1 MALPDQREA
10 VFARIREALRRPATH
25 RHADHGAA
33 EAGKTG
39 GAVPLPASDAFRA
52 WLPAVGASLEDQIA
66 LFAQNAAQLKADF
79 RELAS
84 ADEAARQLAVLAREN
99 NWKRIAGHRHPL
111 ALTFAEGLAEKLG
124 LPCLLTDSGYA
135 AADLE
140 QCDAAIT
147 GCDALV
153 AQTGSVLVTGPSGGG
168 RALSVL
174 PPHHIVIARRGH
186 VVPDLASALQLVRKL
201 YAPNWPSF
209 LSFIT
214 GPSRT
219 GDIERILV
227 LGAHG
232 PKKLTI
238 LCV

>member
-1 MALPDQREA
+1 MAVPDQREA
-10 VFARIREALRRPATH
+10 VFARIREALRQPAPH
-25 RHADHGAA
+25 RQDGHVDYNMSHPGV
-33 EAGKTG
+33 ET
-39 GAVPLPASDAFRA
+39 PPPASDAFRA
-52 WLPAVGASLEDQIA
+52 WLPAVGPNLEDQVS
-66 LFAQNAAQLKADF
+66 LFAQNAAALRADF
-79 RELAS
+79 RPVASASEAALQLAALAS
-84 ADEAARQLAVLAREN
+84 EN
-99 NWKRIAGHRHPL
+99 DWKRVASHRHPV
-111 ALTFAEGLAEKLG
+111 ATSLAENLG
-124 LPCLLTDSGYA
+124 LTCLLTDAGYA
-135 AADLE
+135 VAELE

-153 AQTGSVLVTGPSGGG
+153 AQTGSVLVTTASAGG

-174 PPHHIVIARRGH
+174 PPHHIVVAQRSQI
-186 VVPDLASALQLVRKL
+186 VPDLASALEKVRQL

-238 LCV
+238 FLIG